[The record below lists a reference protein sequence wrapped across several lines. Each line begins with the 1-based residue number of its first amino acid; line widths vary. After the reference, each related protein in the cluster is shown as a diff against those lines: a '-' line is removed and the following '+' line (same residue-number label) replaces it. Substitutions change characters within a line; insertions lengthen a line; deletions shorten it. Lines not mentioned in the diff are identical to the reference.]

1 MTITLL
7 AHHIIWD
14 TDGADLS
21 SLGLP
26 SKVEVTV
33 DLNDSD
39 GWEGINRQIC
49 NQLCDNRDWLVSDY
63 QLEGFS
69 AEADFALQM
78 TQCDEG

>member
-14 TDGADLS
+14 ADGADPS

-49 NQLCDNRDWLVSDY
+49 NQLCDNHDWLVADY

-78 TQCDEG
+78 TQCNEG